1 MALTSSVCLLE
12 DRAITSG
19 CCLHF
24 FFFPWLSSLLN
35 WIASVKSPLMEV
47 TAKAV
52 QNTECLMSMAKPA
65 SISTV
70 VHTVKKKK
78 KFCFILYIV
87 ACSSGIVELGS
98 AEEQSPYY
106 YMDVEEGI
114 FK

>member
-78 KFCFILYIV
+78 KKSFVLYFTLWLV
-87 ACSSGIVELGS
+87 PQV
-98 AEEQSPYY
+98 
-106 YMDVEEGI
+106 
-114 FK
+114 

>member
-19 CCLHF
+19 CCLHCF
-24 FFFPWLSSLLN
+24 FFCFFFWLSSLLN

-52 QNTECLMSMAKPA
+52 QNTECLTSMAKPG

-70 VHTVKKKK
+70 VHTVKEK
-78 KFCFILYIV
+78 
-87 ACSSGIVELGS
+87 
-98 AEEQSPYY
+98 
-106 YMDVEEGI
+106 
-114 FK
+114 